1 MPTAQQGSS
10 QLDVILA
17 IDQGTSSSRAMLF
30 NRQGELL
37 AQAQQ
42 ELCCEYPQPGW
53 VEQDAEAIWL
63 SVLTVCREVLQVADQ
78 RQYHVCGISITNQR
92 ETTVV
97 WRRDTHQ
104 AVAPAI
110 VWQDRR
116 TLNDCQQLQ
125 QRGHQDWVSA
135 RTGLCLDPY
144 FSASKLQWLLRDA
157 RLRQQAEQGEL
168 AFGTIDSFLLWR
180 LTRGRLHAT
189 DTTNASRTLLL
200 DIRQLQWDA
209 ELLALFDIPAALLPQ
224 VRQSAD
230 DYGCSDPH
238 WFGRPIPI
246 VAVAGDQQAAAIGQ
260 GCVRAGGLKS
270 TYGTGC
276 FALLNTGTQL
286 LQSQHQLLSTVA
298 CTVQG
303 QTQYALEGSI
313 FVAGA
318 AVKWLRDQLGVIR
331 DAAETETLAA
341 SLPDNGGVYLVPAF
355 TGLGAPYWRP
365 ELKAQWSG
373 LTLGTNRAHLARAVL
388 EAVAYQTSDLLQ
400 AMRADGA
407 ALLSLQVDGGMVNN
421 SWFCQFLADV
431 LNIRVMRPLQTETTA
446 FGVALL
452 GGIQLGWYA
461 GLDEL
466 PGLVR
471 AESWFQPQSNS
482 AQRAELLA
490 GWQRAVIALLAE
502 HKGCC

>member
-1 MPTAQQGSS
+1 MTDGISTQ
-10 QLDVILA
+10 DVILA

-30 NRQGELL
+30 DRNGVVR

-42 ELCCEYPQPGW
+42 ELACDYPQSGW
-53 VEQDAEAIWL
+53 VEQDAEALWL
-63 SVLTVCREVLQVADQ
+63 SVLTVCREVLAQADSLQ
-78 RQYHVCGISITNQR
+78 LKVCGIGITNQR
-92 ETTVV
+92 ETTLL
-97 WRRDTHQ
+97 WRRDSGEV
-104 AVAPAI
+104 VAPAI

-116 TLNDCQQLQ
+116 TLQYCQLLQ
-125 QRGHQDWVSA
+125 QRGHQAWVSS

-144 FSASKLQWLLRDA
+144 FSASKLNWLLQDPA
-157 RLRQQAEQGEL
+157 LRQAAEQGEL
-168 AFGTIDSFLLWR
+168 AFGTVDSFILWR
-180 LTRGRLHAT
+180 LTRGRVHAT
-189 DTTNASRTLLL
+189 DTTNASRTLLFG
-200 DIRQLQWDA
+200 IQQLQWDA
-209 ELLALFDIPAALLPQ
+209 DLLELFDIPAQILPQ

-230 DYGCSDPH
+230 DYGRTDVH
-238 WFGRPIPI
+238 WFGRELPI
-246 VAVAGDQQAAAIGQ
+246 VALAGDQQAAAIGQ

-276 FALLNTGTQL
+276 FALLNTGEHL
-286 LQSQHQLLSTVA
+286 LQSKHQLLSTVA

-318 AVKWLRDQLGVIR
+318 AVKWLRDQLGLIK

-341 SLPDNGGVYLVPAF
+341 SLTDNGGVYLVPAF

-373 LTLGTNRAHLARAVL
+373 LTLGTGKAQLARAVL
-388 EAVAYQTSDLLQ
+388 EAVAYQTADLLQ

-421 SWFCQFLADV
+421 SWFCQFLANV
-431 LNIRVMRPLQTETTA
+431 LDINVMRPLQTETTA

-461 GLDEL
+461 DLDAL
-466 PGLVR
+466 PDLVR
-471 AESWFQPQSNS
+471 AESWFYPNLS
-482 AQRAELLA
+482 AGQRAELLA
-490 GWQRAVIALLAE
+490 GWQRAVACLLATE
-502 HKGCC
+502 TH

>member
-1 MPTAQQGSS
+1 MTDGKSTQ
-10 QLDVILA
+10 DVILA

-30 NRQGELL
+30 DRNGVVR

-42 ELCCEYPQPGW
+42 ELACDYPQSGW
-53 VEQDAEAIWL
+53 VEQDAEALWL
-63 SVLTVCREVLQVADQ
+63 SVLTVCREVLAQADSLQ
-78 RQYHVCGISITNQR
+78 LKVCGIGITNQR
-92 ETTVV
+92 ETTLL
-97 WRRDTHQ
+97 WRRDSGEV
-104 AVAPAI
+104 VAPAI

-116 TLNDCQQLQ
+116 TLQYCQLLQ
-125 QRGHQDWVSA
+125 QRGHQAWVSS

-144 FSASKLQWLLRDA
+144 FSASKLNWLLQDPA
-157 RLRQQAEQGEL
+157 LRQAAEQGEL
-168 AFGTIDSFLLWR
+168 AFGTVDSFILWR
-180 LTRGRLHAT
+180 LTRGRVHAT
-189 DTTNASRTLLL
+189 DTTNASRTLLFG
-200 DIRQLQWDA
+200 IQQLQWDA
-209 ELLALFDIPAALLPQ
+209 ELLELFDIPAQILPQ

-230 DYGCSDPH
+230 DYGRTDVH
-238 WFGRPIPI
+238 WFGRELPI
-246 VAVAGDQQAAAIGQ
+246 VALAGDQQAAAIGQ

-276 FALLNTGTQL
+276 FALLNTGEHL
-286 LQSQHQLLSTVA
+286 LQSKHQLLSTVA

-318 AVKWLRDQLGVIR
+318 AVKWLRDQLGLIA

-341 SLPDNGGVYLVPAF
+341 SLTDNGGVYLVPAF

-373 LTLGTNRAHLARAVL
+373 LTLGTGKAQLARAVL
-388 EAVAYQTSDLLQ
+388 EAVAYQTADLLQ

-421 SWFCQFLADV
+421 SWFCQFLANV
-431 LNIRVMRPLQTETTA
+431 LDINVMRPLQTETTA

-461 GLDEL
+461 DLDAL
-466 PGLVR
+466 PDLVR
-471 AESWFQPQSNS
+471 AESWFYPNLS
-482 AQRAELLA
+482 AGQRAELLA
-490 GWQRAVIALLAE
+490 GWQRAVACLLATE
-502 HKGCC
+502 TH

>member
-1 MPTAQQGSS
+1 MTDGTSTQ
-10 QLDVILA
+10 DVILA

-30 NRQGELL
+30 DRNGVVL

-42 ELCCEYPQPGW
+42 ELACTYPQSGW
-53 VEQDAEAIWL
+53 VEQDAEALWL
-63 SVLTVCREVLQVADQ
+63 SVLTVCREVLAQADSLQ
-78 RQYHVCGISITNQR
+78 LKVCGIGITNQR
-92 ETTVV
+92 ETTLL
-97 WRRDTHQ
+97 WRRDSGDV
-104 AVAPAI
+104 VAPAI

-116 TLNDCQQLQ
+116 TLAYCQQLQ
-125 QRGHQDWVSA
+125 QRGHQAWVSR

-144 FSASKLQWLLRDA
+144 FSASKLNWLLQEPA
-157 RLRQQAEQGEL
+157 LRLAAEQGEL
-168 AFGTIDSFLLWR
+168 AFGTVDSFILWR
-180 LTRGRLHAT
+180 LTRGRVHAT
-189 DTTNASRTLLL
+189 DTTNASRTLLFG
-200 DIRQLQWDA
+200 IQQLQWDA
-209 ELLALFDIPAALLPQ
+209 ELLELFDIPAQILPQ

-230 DYGCSDPH
+230 DYGRTDPH
-238 WFGRPIPI
+238 WFGREFPI
-246 VAVAGDQQAAAIGQ
+246 VALAGDQQAAAIGQ

-276 FALLNTGTQL
+276 FALLNTGEHL
-286 LQSQHQLLSTVA
+286 LHSKHQLLSTVA

-318 AVKWLRDQLGVIR
+318 AVKWLRDQLGLIK

-341 SLPDNGGVYLVPAF
+341 SLTDNGGVYLVPAF

-373 LTLGTNRAHLARAVL
+373 LTLGTGKAQLARAVL
-388 EAVAYQTSDLLQ
+388 EAVAYQTADLLQ

-421 SWFCQFLADV
+421 SWFCQFLANV
-431 LNIRVMRPLQTETTA
+431 LDINVMRPLQTETTA

-452 GGIQLGWYA
+452 AGIQLGWYA
-461 GLDEL
+461 DLDAL
-466 PGLVR
+466 PDLVR
-471 AESWFQPQSNS
+471 AESWFYPNLS
-482 AQRAELLA
+482 AGQRAELLA
-490 GWQRAVIALLAE
+490 GWQRAVAQLLATE
-502 HKGCC
+502 NP

>member
-1 MPTAQQGSS
+1 MTDGTSTQ
-10 QLDVILA
+10 DVILA

-30 NRQGELL
+30 DRNGVVR

-42 ELCCEYPQPGW
+42 ELACTYPQSGW
-53 VEQDAEAIWL
+53 VEQDAEALWL
-63 SVLTVCREVLQVADQ
+63 SVLTVCREVLAQADSLQ
-78 RQYHVCGISITNQR
+78 LKVCGIGITNQR
-92 ETTVV
+92 ETTLL
-97 WRRDTHQ
+97 WRRDSGDV
-104 AVAPAI
+104 VAPAI

-116 TLNDCQQLQ
+116 TLAYCQQLQ
-125 QRGHQDWVSA
+125 QRGHQAWVSQ

-144 FSASKLQWLLRDA
+144 FSASKLNWLLQEPA
-157 RLRQQAEQGEL
+157 LRLAAEQGEL
-168 AFGTIDSFLLWR
+168 AFGTVDSFILWR
-180 LTRGRLHAT
+180 LTRGRVHAT
-189 DTTNASRTLLL
+189 DTTNASRTLLFG
-200 DIRQLQWDA
+200 IQQLQWDA
-209 ELLALFDIPAALLPQ
+209 ELLELFDIPAQILPQ

-230 DYGCSDPH
+230 DYGRTDPH
-238 WFGRPIPI
+238 WFGRELPI
-246 VAVAGDQQAAAIGQ
+246 VALAGDQQAAAIGQ

-276 FALLNTGTQL
+276 FALLNTGEHL
-286 LQSQHQLLSTVA
+286 LQSNHQLLSTVA

-318 AVKWLRDQLGVIR
+318 AVKWLRDQLGLIK

-341 SLPDNGGVYLVPAF
+341 SLTDNGGVYLVPAF

-373 LTLGTNRAHLARAVL
+373 LTLGTGKAQLARAVL
-388 EAVAYQTSDLLQ
+388 EAVAYQTADLLQ

-421 SWFCQFLADV
+421 SWFCQFLANV
-431 LNIRVMRPLQTETTA
+431 LDINVMRPLQTETTA

-452 GGIQLGWYA
+452 AGIQLGWYA
-461 GLDEL
+461 DLDAL
-466 PGLVR
+466 PDLVR
-471 AESWFQPQSNS
+471 AESWFYPNLS
-482 AQRAELLA
+482 AGQRAELLA
-490 GWQRAVIALLAE
+490 GWQRAVAQLLATE
-502 HKGCC
+502 NP

>member
-1 MPTAQQGSS
+1 MSTTSNAAADN
-10 QLDVILA
+10 DVILA

-30 NRQGELL
+30 DRQGVLR

-42 ELCCEYPQPGW
+42 ELCCDYPQSGW

-63 SVLTVCREVLQVADQ
+63 SVLTVCREALAQADQ
-78 RQYHVCGISITNQR
+78 LQLNVCGIGITNQR
-92 ETTVV
+92 ETTVL
-97 WRRDTHQ
+97 WRRDNHEV
-104 AVAPAI
+104 VAPAI

-116 TLNDCQQLQ
+116 TLGYCQQLQ
-125 QRGHQDWVSA
+125 QRGHQAWVSA

-144 FSASKLQWLLRDA
+144 FSASKLHWLLRDPS
-157 RLRQQAEQGEL
+157 LRQAAEQGEL

-180 LTRGRLHAT
+180 LTRGRVHAT

-200 DIRQLQWDA
+200 DIHRLQWDP
-209 ELLALFDIPAALLPQ
+209 ELLELFEVPAQLLPQ

-230 DYGCSDPH
+230 DFGRSDAH
-238 WFGRPIPI
+238 WFGRELPI
-246 VAVAGDQQAAAIGQ
+246 VAMAGDQQAAAIGQ

-276 FALLNTGTQL
+276 FALLNTGETL
-286 LQSQHQLLSTVA
+286 LQSQQQLLSTVA

-318 AVKWLRDQLGVIR
+318 AVKWLRDQLGLIQH
-331 DAAETETLAA
+331 AAETETLAA
-341 SLPDNGGVYLVPAF
+341 SLADNGGVYLVPAF

-373 LTLGTNRAHLARAVL
+373 LTLGTGKAHLARAVL
-388 EAVAYQTSDLLQ
+388 EAVAFQTADLLQ

-421 SWFCQFLADV
+421 RWFCQFLADI
-431 LNIRVMRPLQTETTA
+431 LNINVMRPLQTETTA

-452 GGIQLGWYA
+452 SGIQLGWYA
-461 GLDEL
+461 DLDAL
-466 PGLVR
+466 PALVR
-471 AESWFQPQSNS
+471 AESWFYPQCS
-482 AQRAELLA
+482 AGQRAELLT
-490 GWQRAVIALLAE
+490 GWQRAVAALLAAE
-502 HKGCC
+502 TP

>member
-1 MPTAQQGSS
+1 MTDGTSTQ
-10 QLDVILA
+10 DVILA

-30 NRQGELL
+30 DRTGVVR

-42 ELCCEYPQPGW
+42 ELACTYPQSGW
-53 VEQDAEAIWL
+53 VEQDAEALWL
-63 SVLTVCREVLQVADQ
+63 SVLTVCREVLAQAGSLQ
-78 RQYHVCGISITNQR
+78 LKVCGIGITNQR
-92 ETTVV
+92 ETTLL
-97 WRRDTHQ
+97 WRRDSGEV
-104 AVAPAI
+104 VAPAI

-116 TLNDCQQLQ
+116 TLQYCQLLQ
-125 QRGHQDWVSA
+125 QRGHQAWVSS

-144 FSASKLQWLLRDA
+144 FSASKLNWLLQDPA
-157 RLRQQAEQGEL
+157 LRQAAEQGEL
-168 AFGTIDSFLLWR
+168 AFGTVDSFILWR
-180 LTRGRLHAT
+180 LTRGRVHAT
-189 DTTNASRTLLL
+189 DTTNASRTLLFG
-200 DIRQLQWDA
+200 IQQLQWDA
-209 ELLALFDIPAALLPQ
+209 ELLELFDIPAQILPQ

-230 DYGCSDPH
+230 DYGRTDAH
-238 WFGRPIPI
+238 WFGRELPI
-246 VAVAGDQQAAAIGQ
+246 VALAGDQQAAAIGQ

-276 FALLNTGTQL
+276 FALLNTGEHL
-286 LQSQHQLLSTVA
+286 LQSKHQLLSTVA

-318 AVKWLRDQLGVIR
+318 AVKWLRDQLGLIS

-341 SLPDNGGVYLVPAF
+341 SLTDNGGVYLVPAF

-373 LTLGTNRAHLARAVL
+373 LTLGTGKAQLARAVL
-388 EAVAYQTSDLLQ
+388 EAVAYQTADLLQ

-421 SWFCQFLADV
+421 SWFCQFLANV
-431 LNIRVMRPLQTETTA
+431 LDINVMRPLQTETTA

-461 GLDEL
+461 DLDAL
-466 PGLVR
+466 PDLVR
-471 AESWFQPQSNS
+471 AESWFYPNLS
-482 AQRAELLA
+482 AGQRAELLA
-490 GWQRAVIALLAE
+490 GWQRAVACLLATE
-502 HKGCC
+502 TH

>member
-1 MPTAQQGSS
+1 MTDGTSMQ
-10 QLDVILA
+10 DVILA

-30 NRQGELL
+30 DRNGVVR

-42 ELCCEYPQPGW
+42 ELACTYPQSGW
-53 VEQDAEAIWL
+53 VEQDAEALWL
-63 SVLTVCREVLQVADQ
+63 SVLTVCREVLAQADSLQ
-78 RQYHVCGISITNQR
+78 LKVCGIGITNQR
-92 ETTVV
+92 ETTLL
-97 WRRDTHQ
+97 WRRDSGDV
-104 AVAPAI
+104 VAPAI

-116 TLNDCQQLQ
+116 TLQYCQLLQ
-125 QRGHQDWVSA
+125 QRGHQAWVSS

-144 FSASKLQWLLRDA
+144 FSASKLNWLLQDPA
-157 RLRQQAEQGEL
+157 LRLAAEQGEL
-168 AFGTIDSFLLWR
+168 AFGTVDSFILWR
-180 LTRGRLHAT
+180 LTRGRVHAT
-189 DTTNASRTLLL
+189 DTTNASRTLLFG
-200 DIRQLQWDA
+200 IQQLQWDA
-209 ELLALFDIPAALLPQ
+209 ELLELFDIPAQILPQ

-230 DYGCSDPH
+230 DYGRTDAH
-238 WFGRPIPI
+238 WFGRELPI
-246 VAVAGDQQAAAIGQ
+246 VALAGDQQAAAIGQ

-276 FALLNTGTQL
+276 FALLNTGEHL
-286 LQSQHQLLSTVA
+286 LQSKHQLLSTVA

-318 AVKWLRDQLGVIR
+318 AVKWLRDQLGLIK

-341 SLPDNGGVYLVPAF
+341 GLTDNGGVYLVPAF

-373 LTLGTNRAHLARAVL
+373 LTLGTGKAQLARAVL
-388 EAVAYQTSDLLQ
+388 EAVAYQTADLLQ

-421 SWFCQFLADV
+421 SWFCQFLANV
-431 LNIRVMRPLQTETTA
+431 LDINVMRPLQTETTA

-461 GLDEL
+461 DLDAL
-466 PGLVR
+466 PELVR
-471 AESWFQPQSNS
+471 AESWFYPNLS
-482 AQRAELLA
+482 AGQRAELLA
-490 GWQRAVIALLAE
+490 GWQRAVACLLATE
-502 HKGCC
+502 TH

>member
-1 MPTAQQGSS
+1 MTDGTSTQ
-10 QLDVILA
+10 DVILA

-30 NRQGELL
+30 DRNGVVR

-42 ELCCEYPQPGW
+42 ELACTYPQSGW
-53 VEQDAEAIWL
+53 VEQDAGALWL
-63 SVLTVCREVLQVADQ
+63 SVLTVCREVLAQADSLQ
-78 RQYHVCGISITNQR
+78 LKVCGIGITNQR
-92 ETTVV
+92 ETTLL
-97 WRRDTHQ
+97 WRRDSGDV
-104 AVAPAI
+104 VAPAI

-116 TLNDCQQLQ
+116 TLAYCQQLQ
-125 QRGHQDWVSA
+125 QRGHQAWVSS

-144 FSASKLQWLLRDA
+144 FSASKLNWLLQDPA
-157 RLRQQAEQGEL
+157 LRLAAEQGEL
-168 AFGTIDSFLLWR
+168 AFGTVDSFILWR
-180 LTRGRLHAT
+180 LTRGRVHAT
-189 DTTNASRTLLL
+189 DTTNASRTLLFG
-200 DIRQLQWDA
+200 IQQLQWDA
-209 ELLALFDIPAALLPQ
+209 ELLELFDIPAQILPQ

-230 DYGCSDPH
+230 DYGRTDPH
-238 WFGRPIPI
+238 WFGRELPI
-246 VAVAGDQQAAAIGQ
+246 VALAGDQQAAAIGQ

-276 FALLNTGTQL
+276 FALLNTGEHL
-286 LQSQHQLLSTVA
+286 LQSNHQLLSTVA

-318 AVKWLRDQLGVIR
+318 AVKWLRDQLGLIK

-341 SLPDNGGVYLVPAF
+341 SLTDNGGVYLVPAF

-373 LTLGTNRAHLARAVL
+373 LTLGTGKAQLARAVL
-388 EAVAYQTSDLLQ
+388 EAVAYQTADLLQ

-421 SWFCQFLADV
+421 SWFCQFLANV
-431 LNIRVMRPLQTETTA
+431 LDINVMRPLQTETTA

-452 GGIQLGWYA
+452 AGIQLGWYA
-461 GLDEL
+461 DLDAL
-466 PGLVR
+466 PDLVR
-471 AESWFQPQSNS
+471 AESWFYPNLS
-482 AQRAELLA
+482 AGQRAELLA
-490 GWQRAVIALLAE
+490 GWQRAVAQLLATE
-502 HKGCC
+502 NP

>member
-1 MPTAQQGSS
+1 MTDGTSTQ
-10 QLDVILA
+10 DVILA

-30 NRQGELL
+30 DRNGVVR

-42 ELCCEYPQPGW
+42 ELACTYPQSGW
-53 VEQDAEAIWL
+53 VEQDAEALWL
-63 SVLTVCREVLQVADQ
+63 SVLTVCREVLAQADSLQ
-78 RQYHVCGISITNQR
+78 LKVCGIGITNQR
-92 ETTVV
+92 ETTLL
-97 WRRDTHQ
+97 WRRDSGDV
-104 AVAPAI
+104 VAPAI

-116 TLNDCQQLQ
+116 TLAYCQQLQ
-125 QRGHQDWVSA
+125 QRGHQAWVSR

-144 FSASKLQWLLRDA
+144 FSASKLNWLLQDPA
-157 RLRQQAEQGEL
+157 LRLAAEQGEL
-168 AFGTIDSFLLWR
+168 AFGTVDSFILWR
-180 LTRGRLHAT
+180 LTRGRVHAT
-189 DTTNASRTLLL
+189 DTTNASRTLLFG
-200 DIRQLQWDA
+200 IQQLQWDA
-209 ELLALFDIPAALLPQ
+209 ELLELFDIPAQILPQ

-230 DYGCSDPH
+230 DYGRTDPH
-238 WFGRPIPI
+238 WFGRELPI
-246 VAVAGDQQAAAIGQ
+246 VALAGDQQAAAIGQ

-276 FALLNTGTQL
+276 FALLNTGEHL
-286 LQSQHQLLSTVA
+286 LQSNHQLLSTVA

-318 AVKWLRDQLGVIR
+318 AVKWLRDQLGLIK

-341 SLPDNGGVYLVPAF
+341 SLTDNGGVYLVPAF

-373 LTLGTNRAHLARAVL
+373 LTLGTGKAQLARAVL
-388 EAVAYQTSDLLQ
+388 EAVAYQTADLLQ

-421 SWFCQFLADV
+421 SWFCQFLANV
-431 LNIRVMRPLQTETTA
+431 LDINVMRPLQTETTA

-452 GGIQLGWYA
+452 AGIQLGWYA
-461 GLDEL
+461 DLDAL
-466 PGLVR
+466 PDLVR
-471 AESWFQPQSNS
+471 AESWFYPNLS
-482 AQRAELLA
+482 AGQRAELLA
-490 GWQRAVIALLAE
+490 GWQRAVAQLLATE
-502 HKGCC
+502 NP

>member
-1 MPTAQQGSS
+1 MTDGTSTQ
-10 QLDVILA
+10 DVILA

-30 NRQGELL
+30 DRNGVVR

-42 ELCCEYPQPGW
+42 ELACTYPQSGW
-53 VEQDAEAIWL
+53 VEQDAEALWL
-63 SVLTVCREVLQVADQ
+63 SVLTVCREVLAQADSLQ
-78 RQYHVCGISITNQR
+78 LKVCGIGITNQR
-92 ETTVV
+92 ETTLL
-97 WRRDTHQ
+97 WRRDSGEV
-104 AVAPAI
+104 VAPAI

-116 TLNDCQQLQ
+116 TLQYCQLLQ
-125 QRGHQDWVSA
+125 QRGHQAWVSS

-144 FSASKLQWLLRDA
+144 FSASKLNWLLQDPA
-157 RLRQQAEQGEL
+157 LRQAAEQGEL
-168 AFGTIDSFLLWR
+168 AFGTVDSFILWR
-180 LTRGRLHAT
+180 LTRGRVHAT
-189 DTTNASRTLLL
+189 DTTNASRTLLFG
-200 DIRQLQWDA
+200 IQQLQWDA
-209 ELLALFDIPAALLPQ
+209 ELLELFDIPAQILPQ

-230 DYGCSDPH
+230 DYGRTDAH
-238 WFGRPIPI
+238 WFGREFPI
-246 VAVAGDQQAAAIGQ
+246 VALAGDQQAAAIGQ

-276 FALLNTGTQL
+276 FALLNTGEHL
-286 LQSQHQLLSTVA
+286 LQSKHQLLSTVA
-298 CTVQG
+298 GTVQG

-318 AVKWLRDQLGVIR
+318 AVKWLRDQLGLIK

-341 SLPDNGGVYLVPAF
+341 SLTDNGGVYLVPAF

-373 LTLGTNRAHLARAVL
+373 LTLGTGKAQLARAVL
-388 EAVAYQTSDLLQ
+388 EAVAYQTADLLQ

-421 SWFCQFLADV
+421 SWFCQFLANV
-431 LNIRVMRPLQTETTA
+431 LDINVMRPLQTETTA

-461 GLDEL
+461 DLDAL
-466 PGLVR
+466 PDLVR
-471 AESWFQPQSNS
+471 AESWFYPNLS
-482 AQRAELLA
+482 AGQRAELLA
-490 GWQRAVIALLAE
+490 GWQRAVACLLATE
-502 HKGCC
+502 TH

>member
-1 MPTAQQGSS
+1 MTDSTIMQ
-10 QLDVILA
+10 DVILA

-30 NRQGELL
+30 DRNGVVR

-42 ELCCEYPQPGW
+42 ELTCEYPQTGW
-53 VEQDAEAIWL
+53 VEQDAEALWL
-63 SVLTVCREVLQVADQ
+63 SVLTVCREVLAQANSSQLNV
-78 RQYHVCGISITNQR
+78 YGIGITNQR
-92 ETTVV
+92 ETTVL
-97 WRRDTHQ
+97 WRRDSGDV
-104 AVAPAI
+104 VAPAI

-116 TLNDCQQLQ
+116 TLQYCQMLQ
-125 QRGHQDWVSA
+125 QRGHQAWVSN

-144 FSASKLQWLLRDA
+144 FSASKLNWLLQDPA
-157 RLRQQAEQGEL
+157 LRRAAEQGEL
-168 AFGTIDSFLLWR
+168 AFGTIDSFILWR
-180 LTRGRLHAT
+180 LTRGRVHAT
-189 DTTNASRTLLL
+189 DTTNASRTLLFG
-200 DIRQLQWDA
+200 IQSLQWDA
-209 ELLALFDIPAALLPQ
+209 ELLELFDIPAQILPQ

-230 DYGCSDPH
+230 DYGRTDPH
-238 WFGRPIPI
+238 WFGRELPI
-246 VAVAGDQQAAAIGQ
+246 VALAGDQQAAAIGQ

-276 FALLNTGTQL
+276 FALLNTGEHL
-286 LQSQHQLLSTVA
+286 LQSKHQLLSTVA

-318 AVKWLRDQLGVIR
+318 AVKWLRDQLGLIK

-341 SLPDNGGVYLVPAF
+341 SLIDNGGVYLVPAF

-373 LTLGTNRAHLARAVL
+373 LTLGTGKAQLARAVL
-388 EAVAYQTSDLLQ
+388 EAVAYQTADLLQ

-431 LNIRVMRPLQTETTA
+431 LNINVMRPLQTETTA

-461 GLDEL
+461 DLDAL
-466 PGLVR
+466 PDLVR
-471 AESWFQPQSNS
+471 AESWFYPDLS
-482 AQRAELLA
+482 AGQRAELLA
-490 GWQRAVIALLAE
+490 GWQRAVAALLAT
-502 HKGCC
+502 GA

>member
-1 MPTAQQGSS
+1 MTDGTQVQ
-10 QLDVILA
+10 DVILA

-30 NRQGELL
+30 DRNGVVR

-42 ELCCEYPQPGW
+42 ELACDYPHSGW
-53 VEQDAEAIWL
+53 VEQDGEALWL
-63 SVLTVCREVLQVADQ
+63 SVLTVCREVLAEADKLQ
-78 RQYHVCGISITNQR
+78 LKVCGLGITNQR
-92 ETTVV
+92 ETTLV
-97 WRRDTHQ
+97 WRRDNH
-104 AVAPAI
+104 AVVAPAI

-116 TLNDCQQLQ
+116 TLQYCQQLQ
-125 QRGHQDWVSA
+125 QRGHQAWVSA

-144 FSASKLQWLLRDA
+144 FSASKLNWILQDPQ
-157 RLRQQAEQGEL
+157 LRQAAEQGEL
-168 AFGTIDSFLLWR
+168 AFGTVDSFLLWR
-180 LTRGRLHAT
+180 LTRGRVHAT
-189 DTTNASRTLLL
+189 DSTNASRTLLF
-200 DIRQLQWDA
+200 DIQALQWDA
-209 ELLALFDIPAALLPQ
+209 ELLELFDIPAQMLPD

-230 DYGCSDPH
+230 DYGRTDAH
-238 WFGRPIPI
+238 WFGRELPI
-246 VAVAGDQQAAAIGQ
+246 VALAGDQQAAAIGQ

-276 FALLNTGTQL
+276 FALLNTGEQL

-318 AVKWLRDQLGVIR
+318 AVKWLRDPLGLIN

-341 SLPDNGGVYLVPAF
+341 SLTDNGGVYLVPAF

-373 LTLGTNRAHLARAVL
+373 LTLGTGKAQLARAVL
-388 EAVAYQTSDLLQ
+388 EAVAYQTADLLQ
-400 AMRADGA
+400 AMRSDGA

-431 LNIRVMRPLQTETTA
+431 LNISVMRPLQTETTA

-461 GLDEL
+461 DLDAL
-466 PGLVR
+466 PDLVR
-471 AESWFQPQSNS
+471 AQSWFYPNLS
-482 AQRAELLA
+482 AGQRAELLA
-490 GWQRAVIALLAE
+490 GWQRAVTALLRAE
-502 HKGCC
+502 TC

>member
-1 MPTAQQGSS
+1 VTDGTSTQ
-10 QLDVILA
+10 DVILA

-30 NRQGELL
+30 DRNGVVR

-42 ELCCEYPQPGW
+42 ELACDYPQSGW
-53 VEQDAEAIWL
+53 VEQDAEALWL
-63 SVLTVCREVLQVADQ
+63 SVLTVCREVLAQADSLQ
-78 RQYHVCGISITNQR
+78 LKVCGIGITNQR
-92 ETTVV
+92 ETTLL
-97 WRRDTHQ
+97 WRRDSGEV
-104 AVAPAI
+104 VAPAI

-116 TLNDCQQLQ
+116 TLQYCQLLQ
-125 QRGHQDWVSA
+125 QRGHQAWVSS

-144 FSASKLQWLLRDA
+144 FSASKLNWLLQDPA
-157 RLRQQAEQGEL
+157 LRLAAEQGEL
-168 AFGTIDSFLLWR
+168 AFGTVDSFILWR
-180 LTRGRLHAT
+180 LTRGRIHAT
-189 DTTNASRTLLL
+189 DTTNASRTLLFG
-200 DIRQLQWDA
+200 IQQLQWDA
-209 ELLALFDIPAALLPQ
+209 ELLELFDIPAQILPQ

-230 DYGCSDPH
+230 DYGRTDAH
-238 WFGRPIPI
+238 WFGRELPI
-246 VAVAGDQQAAAIGQ
+246 VALAGDQQAAAIGQ

-276 FALLNTGTQL
+276 FALLNTGEHL
-286 LQSQHQLLSTVA
+286 LQSKHQLLSTVA

-318 AVKWLRDQLGVIR
+318 AVKWLRDQLGLIT

-341 SLPDNGGVYLVPAF
+341 SLTDNGGVYLVPAF

-373 LTLGTNRAHLARAVL
+373 LTLGTGKAQLARAVL
-388 EAVAYQTSDLLQ
+388 EAVAYQTADLLQ

-421 SWFCQFLADV
+421 SWFCQFLANV
-431 LNIRVMRPLQTETTA
+431 LDINVMRPLQTETTA

-461 GLDEL
+461 DLDAL
-466 PGLVR
+466 PDLVR
-471 AESWFQPQSNS
+471 AESWFYPNLS
-482 AQRAELLA
+482 AGQRAELLA
-490 GWQRAVIALLAE
+490 GWQRAVACLLATE
-502 HKGCC
+502 TH

>member
-1 MPTAQQGSS
+1 MTDGKSTQ
-10 QLDVILA
+10 DVILA

-30 NRQGELL
+30 DRNGVVR

-42 ELCCEYPQPGW
+42 ELACDYPQSGW
-53 VEQDAEAIWL
+53 VEQDAEALWL
-63 SVLTVCREVLQVADQ
+63 SVLTVCREVLAKADSLQ
-78 RQYHVCGISITNQR
+78 LKVCGIGITNQR
-92 ETTVV
+92 ETTLL
-97 WRRDTHQ
+97 WRRDSGEV
-104 AVAPAI
+104 VAPAI

-116 TLNDCQQLQ
+116 TLQYCQLLQ
-125 QRGHQDWVSA
+125 QRGHQAWVSS

-144 FSASKLQWLLRDA
+144 FSASKLNWLLQDPA
-157 RLRQQAEQGEL
+157 LRLAAEQGEL
-168 AFGTIDSFLLWR
+168 AFGTVDSFILWR
-180 LTRGRLHAT
+180 LTRGRIHAT
-189 DTTNASRTLLL
+189 DTTNASRTLLFG
-200 DIRQLQWDA
+200 IQQLQWDA
-209 ELLALFDIPAALLPQ
+209 ELLELFDIPAQILPQ

-230 DYGCSDPH
+230 DYGCTDAH
-238 WFGRPIPI
+238 WFGRELPI
-246 VAVAGDQQAAAIGQ
+246 VALAGDQQAAAIGQ

-276 FALLNTGTQL
+276 FALLNTGEHL
-286 LQSQHQLLSTVA
+286 LQSKHQLLSTVA

-318 AVKWLRDQLGVIR
+318 AVKWLRDQLGLIA

-341 SLPDNGGVYLVPAF
+341 SLTDNGGVYLVPAF

-373 LTLGTNRAHLARAVL
+373 LTLGTGKAQLARAVL
-388 EAVAYQTSDLLQ
+388 EAVAYQTADLLQ

-421 SWFCQFLADV
+421 SWFCQFLANV
-431 LNIRVMRPLQTETTA
+431 LDINVMRPLQTETTA

-461 GLDEL
+461 DLDAL
-466 PGLVR
+466 PDLVR
-471 AESWFQPQSNS
+471 AESWFYPNLS
-482 AQRAELLA
+482 AGQRAELLA
-490 GWQRAVIALLAE
+490 GWQRAVACLLATE
-502 HKGCC
+502 TH